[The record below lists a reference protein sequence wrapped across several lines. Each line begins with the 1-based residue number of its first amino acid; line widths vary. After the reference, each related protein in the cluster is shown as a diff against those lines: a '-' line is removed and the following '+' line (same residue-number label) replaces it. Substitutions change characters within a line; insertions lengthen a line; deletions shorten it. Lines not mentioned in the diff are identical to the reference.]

1 MIFYRDTWAE
11 VDLDAINWNVKE
23 MKSYLP
29 EDTQL
34 MAVVKANAYGH
45 GDLQVAQTALE
56 SGASFI
62 AVAILDEAIAL
73 RQKGVKAPILV
84 LGATRPTDAK
94 VAAELDISLTVF
106 RKDWLKHADS
116 ILGEKQFIKVHIKAD
131 TGMGRL
137 GVQEFEELLELVKLC
152 KSSRR
157 FIWEGLFTHFATAD
171 QLDESYFTKQL
182 TMFDSWLSQLDEK
195 PPMIHTSNSA
205 AGLKQNISKYNAVRM
220 GISMYGLTPSPEI
233 KPYLPFELK
242 PALSLYTK
250 MVQVKKVKKGAAISY
265 GNTYV
270 AEEDEWIATLPI
282 GYADGW
288 IRKNQ
293 GHDVTVDGNRVPIV
307 GRICMDQCMIKLPK
321 YYPEG
326 TKVSLIG
333 DVVSMDEVARRL
345 ETINYEVACMI
356 SNRIP
361 RVYMKNNQQV
371 RVDNL
376 NLSNL

>member
-1 MIFYRDTWAE
+1 MGFYRDTWAE
-11 VDLDAINWNVKE
+11 INLDAINWNVTQ
-23 MKSYLP
+23 MKNFLP
-29 EDTQL
+29 TGTEL

-45 GDLQVAQTALE
+45 GDVQVAQTALE
-56 SGASFI
+56 SGADFI

-84 LGATRPTDAK
+84 LGATRPTDVQ
-94 VAAELDISLTVF
+94 VASDYNISLTVF
-106 RKDWLKHADS
+106 KKDWLLQAKS
-116 ILGEKQFIKVHIKAD
+116 ILNPKQFIKIHIKAD

-137 GVQEFEELLELVKLC
+137 GIQDFEELVELIEVC
-152 KSSRR
+152 KTSSS
-157 FIWEGLFTHFATAD
+157 FVWEGLFTHFATAD
-171 QLDESYFTKQL
+171 QLEESYFSKQL
-182 TMFDSWLSQLDEK
+182 NLFHSWVSQLDAK
-195 PPMIHTSNSA
+195 PPIIHISNSA
-205 AGLKQNISKYNAVRM
+205 AGFKENIQKYNAVRM

-250 MVQVKKVKKGAAISY
+250 MVQVKQVSKGTAISY

-293 GHDVTVDGNRVPIV
+293 GHDVSVDGKRVPII

-321 YYPEG
+321 YFAEG
-326 TKVSLIG
+326 TVVSLIG
-333 DVVSMDEVARRL
+333 DVVSMDEVADRL

-356 SNRIP
+356 SSRVPRI
-361 RVYMKNNQQV
+361 YIKNDQQMV
-371 RVDNL
+371 TDNPIL
-376 NLSNL
+376 R